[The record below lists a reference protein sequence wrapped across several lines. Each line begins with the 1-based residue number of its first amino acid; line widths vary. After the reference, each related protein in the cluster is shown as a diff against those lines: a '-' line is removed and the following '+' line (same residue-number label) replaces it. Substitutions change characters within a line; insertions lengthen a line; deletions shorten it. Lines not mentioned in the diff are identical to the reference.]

1 MSSARKKRLEMPVLS
16 KEELGKIPFA
26 DFLLKLSGVQAIN
39 EAYDSLEDFTGPEFA
54 CRFLEKVGADYQIA
68 GLGVLSSLPQGA
80 FITVSNHP
88 YGGID
93 GIALIDFI
101 GHFRPDYKVMV
112 NKFLSR
118 VRTLEPN
125 FITVTP
131 NTNDSK
137 GVDPH
142 SIAGIKAALRQLGE
156 GSPLGFFPS
165 GAVSDLKYQNGFEIS
180 DREWQPSVIR
190 IIKKARVPVVPIR
203 FLDHNS
209 LFFYLLG
216 LVNWRIRTLRL
227 PRELINKSGRQIRIV
242 IGEPI
247 TVQQQDLIKDL
258 DEFSRMLRSSVYDI
272 PVPAPSAFTK
282 RSSLTL
288 PR

>member
-1 MSSARKKRLEMPVLS
+1 M
-16 KEELGKIPFA
+16 
-26 DFLLKLSGVQAIN
+26 
-39 EAYDSLEDFTGPEFA
+39 
-54 CRFLEKVGADYQIA
+54 
-68 GLGVLSSLPQGA
+68 
-80 FITVSNHP
+80 
-88 YGGID
+88 
-93 GIALIDFI
+93 
-101 GHFRPDYKVMV
+101 
-112 NKFLSR
+112 
-118 VRTLEPN
+118 
-125 FITVTP
+125 
-131 NTNDSK
+131 
-137 GVDPH
+137 
-142 SIAGIKAALRQLGE
+142 
-156 GSPLGFFPS
+156 
-165 GAVSDLKYQNGFEIS
+165 
-180 DREWQPSVIR
+180 
-190 IIKKARVPVVPIR
+190 
-203 FLDHNS
+203 DHNS